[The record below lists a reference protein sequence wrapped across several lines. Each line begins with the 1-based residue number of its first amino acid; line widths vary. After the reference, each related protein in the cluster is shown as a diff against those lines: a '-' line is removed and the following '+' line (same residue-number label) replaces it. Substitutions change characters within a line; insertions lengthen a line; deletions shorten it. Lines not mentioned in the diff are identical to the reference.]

1 MAGLYNLWRPSGP
14 MGRPI
19 PTFTV
24 VTITPNQWMA
34 RIHDRMPAI
43 LQDDEVETW
52 LNPSVSDPERLMD
65 LLKAPPEQFLE
76 CYPVER
82 NLLNSGL
89 VDAPECTEN
98 TGMDYALLL
107 RTGVG

>member
-1 MAGLYNLWRPSGP
+1 MAGLYNFWRPTSSK
-14 MGRPI
+14 GRPT
-19 PTFTV
+19 PTFTI
-24 VTITPNQWMA
+24 VTITPKQWTA

-43 LQDDEVETW
+43 LQVEVETW

-76 CYPVER
+76 CYPVES

-89 VDAPECTEN
+89 VDAPECAKN
-98 TGMDYALLL
+98 TGMDYAPLL
-107 RTGVG
+107 RTGMG